1 MSIIRKRNKR
11 HSITQVVLGLVFL
24 LGLNTPVRAVQGP
37 GLGNLNYSNGEAYT
51 QVSYPL
57 VDDTT
62 GFLPPDYPGSKHY
75 GVNTM
80 TMLNGYMVGIFAPD
94 SGGGPGGWIAL
105 DASNPTNLSLVTMVY
120 EPDTSNQYRTGDGLR
135 TAEFREPHS
144 FGLSEG
150 NLIAIQ
156 TGKGIEIWDWSNV
169 SNPVRVSKL
178 PISGVNFGDY
188 NNVSWQLFWQAPYLY
203 VARGNAG
210 LTIVDTTNI
219 SNPSIVKTIPNS
231 QLGGF
236 NVGPVFV
243 VGNKMFLSSMET
255 TAGFSILNL
264 DDPVNPTLEK
274 SLSSLPE
281 KYYASC
287 WDGKYA
293 FFGARSTAEKLRIY
307 DTSTTPIT
315 LVHDQLSGFEN
326 LYCNLQDHKLFLGNQ
341 NDISVL
347 DISNMSNI
355 QPLGSGSLNAAGG
368 DTDHGQVFP
377 FGNMVW
383 VGNDHGTGSGLIAHQ
398 AGPDNTPPMIAT
410 LSPEMDST
418 LQAQSSRIGIIFSDS
433 ILMESVNSTTF
444 TVTPL
449 GGGSAID
456 GTYSVN
462 LGFVNFTPNTPLD
475 ADTIYI
481 VDLDG
486 IQDFAGNAMP
496 ATSYRFSTGS
506 VVGHDITLSSSTQV
520 TLGTPITFSASAS
533 PLLGGNLEY
542 SWDFGDGTAPT
553 AFSSNGSVS
562 HTYNAPN
569 HWNAIVTVRESGT
582 LTTSKAQQHTVYNPV
597 TTTGPTTASTIVKG
611 SILVYAVNED
621 NGTVSA
627 ISQTAPFAKV
637 WEAPVGEK
645 PRTLAIA
652 PNGDI
657 WVANQD
663 SDNIKVL
670 SSTGSVLH
678 TIDLP
683 RASQPHG
690 VVFTPDGSVALVS
703 LQATGEVVKI
713 NVSDR
718 SILGLVS
725 VGQSARGI
733 AVDSHSSTAF
743 VTRFISPQSHAE
755 VVAIDIGSMSVDL
768 VIPLQK
774 DTTTMDGE
782 DRSRGLPNYLNAVTI
797 SPDGQ
802 SAWIPS
808 IKVNVD
814 RGEFNEGDPNKALT
828 FETTLRAITS
838 QINLNTLTEVP
849 ALQLDIDDRAQPK
862 AIVFSELGDYVYIAL
877 EGQNSIEIRD
887 AYTRERASEI
897 ADSGKA
903 PRGLIKVG
911 DLLFVHNFLSRTISV
926 HDLSPFENQG
936 EAIAKL
942 ADISLVSNE
951 NLHPRVLA
959 GKQIFY
965 NASDA
970 RMTRDGYISCAG
982 CHTDGDSDN
991 RVWDFTD
998 RGEGLRNTISL
1009 LGRVGTGN
1017 GRVHW
1022 TANFDEIHDFEN
1034 DIRFEFEGVGF
1045 LDDAIFALTADPLGA
1060 NKAGYSTDLDNLAL
1074 YVSSL
1079 NQYPRSPFR
1088 EQTGNLTASA
1098 TAGKLLFTQKGC
1110 DSCHSGN
1117 LYTDNQRH
1125 DVGTIQASSGQ
1136 GSGGPLAD
1144 VGFDTPTL
1152 IGVWSTP
1159 PYFHNGQAATLNE
1172 VLQIG
1177 SQHSV
1182 ADSSERADLVAYLEQ
1197 IEYEGPEIVVP
1208 EPPTEATVVYLSD
1221 MIELSS
1227 SNGWGDFEKDA
1238 SNGESASGDGNT
1250 ISIGGTQYQKGL
1262 GVHAESEIVYD
1273 LSDGDYEQF
1282 RAFIGM
1288 DDEVGNAGSVVFEVW
1303 VDGVL
1308 SYQSGTLT
1316 GADTAQYVSINL
1328 NPNNYE
1334 LKLIVTGAGNGVGSD
1349 HASWGDAK
1357 LIQSTGQSLYH
1368 YLSDMTATGTVQNGW
1383 GPMEQDSSNGE
1394 EGAND
1399 GTTISIGGSLYNKGL
1414 GVHAESSITYTLIAG
1429 EYDQFQAI
1437 IGVDDEVGNNG
1448 SVVFEVW
1455 LNGSRTYQSA
1465 TITGS
1470 QGGMTIN
1477 IPIDSNVTELK
1488 LVVGAAGDGDG
1499 YDHANWAEARLRS
1512 AN

>member
-1 MSIIRKRNKR
+1 MAAIRKRFNR
-11 HSITQVVLGLVFL
+11 YPGIRPVLGMLAS
-24 LGLNTPVRAVQGP
+24 LGLSASVMAAQGP
-37 GLGNLNYSNGEAYT
+37 GLGNLNYSSGEAYT

-75 GVNTM
+75 GVNVM

-105 DASNPTNLSLVTMVY
+105 DASDPTNLSLVKMVY
-120 EPDTSNQYRTGDGLR
+120 EPDATNQYRTGNGLR

-156 TGKGIEIWDWSNV
+156 TGKGIEIWDWSDVN
-169 SNPVRVSKL
+169 NPIQVSKL

-210 LTIVDTTNI
+210 LTIVDTSNVN
-219 SNPSIVKTIPNS
+219 NPSIVKTIPTS

-264 DDPVNPTLEK
+264 DDPETPTLEK
-274 SLSSLPE
+274 TVSSLPE

-293 FFGARSTAEKLRIY
+293 FFGARSTADKLRIY
-307 DTSTTPIT
+307 DTTTTPMT
-315 LVHDQLSGFEN
+315 LVHDQLSGFQN
-326 LYCNLQDHKLFLGNQ
+326 LYCNVQDNKLFLGNQ
-341 NDISVL
+341 DDISVL
-347 DISNMSNI
+347 DITNISNI
-355 QPLGSGSLNAAGG
+355 QLSGSGSLNAAGG

-398 AGPDNTPPMIAT
+398 AGPDNTPPAIVHSNPAI
-410 LSPEMDST
+410 DST
-418 LQAQSSRIGIIFSDS
+418 LQPRSSRVGIVFSDS
-433 ILMESVNSTTF
+433 LLMESVNSNTF
-444 TVTPL
+444 TVTKL
-449 GGGSAID
+449 GSSTPVS

-462 LGFVNFTPNTPLD
+462 LGFANFTPDNQLD
-475 ADTIYI
+475 ADSIY
-481 VDLDG
+481 VVELDG
-486 IQDFAGNAMP
+486 IEDFAGNPLP

-506 VVGHDITLSSSTQV
+506 VVGHDISLGSTAQV
-520 TLGTPITFSASAS
+520 TLGTPISFSASAS

-542 SWDFGDGTAPT
+542 SWDFGDGTPPT
-553 AFSSNGSVS
+553 AFSSSGSVS
-562 HTYNAPN
+562 HTYSSPN
-569 HWNAIVTVRESGT
+569 HWNAIVTVRESGS
-582 LTTSKAQQHTVYNPV
+582 LTTSKTQQHTVYNPL
-597 TTTGPTTASTIVKG
+597 TLNTPTTASTIVKDANR
-611 SILVYAVNED
+611 VYAVNED

-627 ISQTAPFAKV
+627 ISQTSPFGKV
-637 WEAPVGEK
+637 WETQVGEK

-652 PNGDI
+652 PDGNL

-670 SSTGSVLH
+670 SPTGSVLH
-678 TIDLP
+678 TINLP

-690 VVFTPDGSVALVS
+690 VVFTPDGSAALVT
-703 LQATGEVVKI
+703 LQATGEMVKI
-713 NVSDR
+713 NPSNR
-718 SILGLVS
+718 TITGTVS

-733 AVDSHSSTAF
+733 AVDSDSATAL

-755 VVAIDIGSMSVDL
+755 VVAVHVGSMSVDS
-768 VIPLQK
+768 VVNLQK
-774 DTTTMDGE
+774 DTTTVDGE
-782 DRSRGLPNYLNAVTI
+782 DRSRGIPNYLNAVTI

-802 SAWIPS
+802 SAWVPA
-808 IKVNVD
+808 IKANVD
-814 RGEFNEGDPNKALT
+814 RGEYNEGDPNQALT

-838 QINLNTLTEVP
+838 QINLNTLAEVP
-849 ALQLDIDDRAQPK
+849 SLQMDMDDRAQPK
-862 AIVFSELGDYVYIAL
+862 ALVFSELGDYVYIAL
-877 EGQNSIEIRD
+877 EGQNSVEVRD

-903 PRGLIKVG
+903 PRGLVKAG
-911 DLLFVHNFLSRTISV
+911 NLLFVHNFLSRTISV
-926 HDLSPFENQG
+926 HDLTPFENEG

-951 NLHPRVLA
+951 TMHPRVLA

-1009 LGRVGTGN
+1009 LGRVGMGN

-1034 DIRFEFEGVGF
+1034 DIRLAFQGVGF
-1045 LDDAIFALTADPLGA
+1045 LDDAIFALTSDPLGA
-1060 NKAGYSTDLDNLAL
+1060 NKAGYSADLDNLAF

-1079 NQYPRSPFR
+1079 NQYPRSPYR
-1088 EQTGNLTASA
+1088 NQDGSLTAAAS
-1098 TAGKLLFTQKGC
+1098 TGKTLFTQKGC
-1110 DSCHSGN
+1110 DTCHSGDF
-1117 LYTDNQRH
+1117 YTDNQRH

-1136 GSGGPLAD
+1136 GSGNALGG

-1159 PYFHNGQAATLNE
+1159 PYFHNGQAATLND
-1172 VLQIG
+1172 VLQTG

-1182 ADSSERADLVAYLEQ
+1182 SSASERAALVAYLEQ

-1208 EPPTEATVVYLSD
+1208 EPPAEATVVYLSD
-1221 MIELSS
+1221 LTEVSS
-1227 SNGWGDFEKDA
+1227 SNGWGPFEKDA
-1238 SNGESASGDGNT
+1238 SNGEAAADDGGT

-1262 GVHAESEIVYD
+1262 GVHAESEVVYD
-1273 LSDGDYEQF
+1273 ISGGNYTQF
-1282 RAFIGM
+1282 RAFVGV
-1288 DDEVGNAGSVVFEVW
+1288 DDEVGGSGSVVFEVW

-1316 GADTAQYVSINL
+1316 GSDTAQYVSINL
-1328 NPNNYE
+1328 NPDNYE
-1334 LKLIVTGAGNGVGSD
+1334 LKLVVTGAGNGVGSD

-1357 LIQSTGQSLYH
+1357 LLQSSGQSQYS
-1368 YLSDMTATGTVQNGW
+1368 YLSDMTETGTVINGW
-1383 GPMEQDSSNGE
+1383 GPLEKDTSNGE
-1394 EGAND
+1394 ELAND
-1399 GTTISIGGSLYNKGL
+1399 GNPITIGGSVYSKGL
-1414 GVHAESSITYTLIAG
+1414 GVHADSTVTYTLVAG
-1429 EYDQFQAI
+1429 EYDQFQAV

-1455 LNGSRTYQSA
+1455 LNGSLAYQSV
-1465 TITGS
+1465 TLTGS
-1470 QGGMTIN
+1470 QAPVTVN
-1477 IPIDSNVTELK
+1477 LPIPSNVTELK
-1488 LVVGAAGDGDG
+1488 LVVGTAGDGDG
-1499 YDHANWAEARLRS
+1499 YDHADWADARLRY